1 MDYALNDEQNMLVET
16 SLALGGEFG
25 PDYWRE
31 KDDGGEYPT
40 EFFKAMGKH
49 GFYSLGLPEEHGGTP
64 AGITEI
70 ALAMEALCRGGAG
83 GGPALGYLFGTLGAN
98 IIKSHGDGAQKA
110 AYLPDMAKGQKMCAF
125 GLSEPDAGTN
135 TLNIKTYARRDGDDY
150 VINGAKWYS
159 TNIERSDAIVLV
171 ARTTKLEN
179 AERRSDGI
187 SLFLI
192 DLPNPGI
199 TYTPIEKHG
208 FRYYKS
214 NSVFLDNVRVPAS
227 NLIGKEGAG
236 FGQLLGTLNPERIL
250 VAAGAIGVGRLAIK
264 TAVDY
269 ANDRSVFG
277 QPIGGHQAVQH
288 PLAAAYAKL
297 ESAWDTVKRAAWMLD
312 GGAPSVAVGSV
323 SNMAKYLAVE
333 AAIEACSAAVQTHG
347 GNGYAREYH
356 VERWLRETQLFRLAP
371 VTQQMT
377 LNFIGEHVLG
387 MPRSY

>member
-1 MDYALNDEQNMLVET
+1 MDYALNDEQTMLVET
-16 SLALGGEFG
+16 SLKLGAEFG
-25 PDYWRE
+25 PDYWMG
-31 KDDGGEYPT
+31 KDDAQEYPA
-40 EFFKAMGKH
+40 EFFDAMGTH

-98 IIKSHGDGAQKA
+98 IIKSNGNAAQKA
-110 AYLPDMAKGQKMCAF
+110 AYLPDMAMGKKMCAF

-135 TLNIKTYARRDGDDY
+135 TLNIKTYAKRDGNDY

-171 ARTTKLEN
+171 ARTTKLED
-179 AERRSDGI
+179 AKRRSEGI
-187 SLFLI
+187 SLFLV
-192 DLPNPGI
+192 DLPKAGI
-199 TYTPIEKHG
+199 SYTPIEKHG

-214 NSVFLDNVRVPAS
+214 SSVFLDNIRVPAS
-227 NLIGKEGAG
+227 CLIGTEGAG
-236 FGQLLGTLNPERIL
+236 FHQLLSTLNPERIL
-250 VAAGAIGVGRLAIK
+250 VAAGAVGVGRLAIN
-264 TAVDY
+264 TAVGY
-269 ANDRSVFG
+269 AKERSVFG
-277 QPIGGHQAVQH
+277 QSIGAHQAVQH
-288 PLAAAYAKL
+288 PLASAYAKL
-297 ESAWDTVKRAAWMLD
+297 ESAWDSVLRATWLYD
-312 GGAPSVAVGSV
+312 QGAPDVQVGSV

-333 AAIEACSAAVQTHG
+333 AAVEACSHAVQTHG

-387 MPRSY
+387 LPRSY

>member
-1 MDYALNDEQNMLVET
+1 M
-16 SLALGGEFG
+16 
-25 PDYWRE
+25 
-31 KDDGGEYPT
+31 
-40 EFFKAMGKH
+40 
-49 GFYSLGLPEEHGGTP
+49 
-64 AGITEI
+64 
-70 ALAMEALCRGGAG
+70 
-83 GGPALGYLFGTLGAN
+83 
-98 IIKSHGDGAQKA
+98 
-110 AYLPDMAKGQKMCAF
+110 
-125 GLSEPDAGTN
+125 
-135 TLNIKTYARRDGDDY
+135 
-150 VINGAKWYS
+150 
-159 TNIERSDAIVLV
+159 
-171 ARTTKLEN
+171 
-179 AERRSDGI
+179 
-187 SLFLI
+187 
-192 DLPNPGI
+192 
-199 TYTPIEKHG
+199 
-208 FRYYKS
+208 
-214 NSVFLDNVRVPAS
+214 
-227 NLIGKEGAG
+227 
-236 FGQLLGTLNPERIL
+236 
-250 VAAGAIGVGRLAIK
+250 AAGAIGVGRLAIK